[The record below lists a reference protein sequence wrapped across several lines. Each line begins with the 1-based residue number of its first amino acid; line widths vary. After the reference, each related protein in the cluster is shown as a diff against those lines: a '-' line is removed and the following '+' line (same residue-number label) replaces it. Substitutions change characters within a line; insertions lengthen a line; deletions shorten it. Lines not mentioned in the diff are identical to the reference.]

1 MPSLAWDA
9 CFRPPPP
16 RSRLLDRLRVPD
28 WIDVKFLG
36 PFNPHL
42 IAEDTVNYGS
52 SRVIR
57 IFRPIPVIRVCL
69 LPYRSIFQT
78 NHRPA
83 GQSVEGTI
91 HATYKQI
98 QLGVGLCGSFRCSF
112 LFGGLFSDLAVTL
125 EPGIEFLELVCRKL
139 IQACRLEFV
148 RRHHFLDAAR
158 YFWRRC
164 TCRLDTGQRHAKP
177 KGYASK

>member
-1 MPSLAWDA
+1 MPNSAWDA
-9 CFRPPPP
+9 CCRPPPQ
-16 RSRLLDRLRVPD
+16 RSRLPDRLRMPD

-42 IAEDTVNYGS
+42 VAEDTVNYGS

-57 IFRPIPVIRVCL
+57 IFRPIPVVRVCL

-78 NHRPA
+78 NDRPA

-98 QLGVGLCGSFRCSF
+98 HLGVGLCGSFRCSF

-125 EPGIEFLELVCRKL
+125 KPGIEFLELVRRQL
-139 IQACRLEFV
+139 IQACGLEFI

-158 YFWRRC
+158 HLWLRR
-164 TCRLDTGQRHAKP
+164 TCRLNTCQHHATRS
-177 KGYASK
+177 GYAS

>member
-9 CFRPPPP
+9 CCRPAPQ
-16 RSRLLDRLRVPD
+16 RSRLLDRLRMPN
-28 WIDVKFLG
+28 WIDVEFLG

-42 IAEDTVNYGS
+42 VAEDTVNDCGR
-52 SRVIR
+52 RVIR
-57 IFRPIPVIRVCL
+57 IFRPETVIRVGL

-125 EPGIEFLELVCRKL
+125 
-139 IQACRLEFV
+139 
-148 RRHHFLDAAR
+148 
-158 YFWRRC
+158 
-164 TCRLDTGQRHAKP
+164 
-177 KGYASK
+177 